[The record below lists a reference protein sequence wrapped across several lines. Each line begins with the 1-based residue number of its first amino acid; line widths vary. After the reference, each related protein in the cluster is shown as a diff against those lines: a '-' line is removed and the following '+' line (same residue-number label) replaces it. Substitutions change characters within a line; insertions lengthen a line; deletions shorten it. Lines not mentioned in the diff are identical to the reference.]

1 MLKVVSVCGAQGEG
15 KTTVLE
21 EIKNRGYYVVER
33 KTSRSILAEL
43 GMTLEEVNKYPPLTK
58 YFQEKII
65 ERHASSFLFAK
76 DMTNLGRLNNIKDD
90 VIFVERSFADIFTY
104 CLMAIG
110 SFNEYNDYVNE
121 YYERCKKYQKMYSA
135 VIALSGRVTD
145 NVDAESDGVR
155 SVNKH
160 FIRAVDST
168 IDHYCRTMALDNY
181 YKVRT
186 LDVNARCDQIIEIA
200 NNAEVVNL

>member
-76 DMTNLGRLNNIKDD
+76 DMANLGRLNIIKDD

-110 SFNEYNDYVNE
+110 SFNDYNQYVNE
-121 YYERCKKYQKMYSA
+121 YYERCKKYQNSYSA
-135 VIALSGRVTD
+135 VIALSGRVTED
-145 NVDAESDGVR
+145 IEAESDGVR

-168 IDHYCRTMALDNY
+168 IDYYCKAMAGDNY
-181 YKVRT
+181 YKISAV
-186 LDVNARCDQIIEIA
+186 DVDTRCSQIIEIA
-200 NNAEVVNL
+200 SSVEAVKP